1 MRSARVQGGVPGL
14 YGGVRKT
21 PNCDVERQ
29 IKALQA
35 DSKKNRAFAS
45 TVGVRP
51 SAVPA
56 YLRSLTSV
64 QLRADTRVTNHG
76 YRDGAA
82 ASRQAVLQSGTS
94 VLVDGR
100 GMPRLRCAC
109 GNPLKEPVAQRTT
122 PKLIG
127 RQWSSYRPANVVVVR
142 PAPVVVKVF
151 VIYDTQHREWLN
163 RHRGDVNGRHDQRG
177 KAPKY
182 PNPWTL
188 PPPPTTTPPT
198 SPQTTPPTS
207 PSPTSPTD
215 KSPSP
220 TDKSPSPTDKTPTD
234 KTDSP
239 TDKTPTDK
247 TDSPTDK
254 TPTDKT
260 DSPTDKTESP
270 TDKTPTD
277 KTESPTDKTP
287 TDKTESPTDETPA
300 DETSPPEET
309 SPAGG
314 DLHAH
319 RVGAGDRLTDGRGEP
334 GDRHSG
340 RGDGADRA
348 DLARRGVGAHRGLAA
363 GGDVRRHAPVAGR
376 VSPGDDG
383 RSGRDRPAAGGTRH
397 PAAGSS
403 REQQEEQQQEQE
415 QQQEPQQE
423 QQQDQGRS
431 G

>member
-1 MRSARVQGGVPGL
+1 MRIPTRSIVTACALMGALLAAGCAGTGVKQTRAGELVLLQAAGERGPDPFTASTDTGSVRAESPRGTARVQPGDVEAPLRATRSLSGATPGL
-14 YGGVRKT
+14 YRGSPRVAG
-21 PNCDVERQ
+21 CDVERHVRYLTADAA
-29 IKALQA
+29 KA
-35 DSKKNRAFAS
+35 DAFARAADVS
-45 TVGVRP
+45 RAALPG
-51 SAVPA
+51 
-56 YLRSLTSV
+56 YLRGLTPV
-64 QLRADTRVTNHG
+64 VLGADTRVTNHA

-188 PPPPTTTPPT
+188 PPSPTTTPPT

-247 TDSPTDK
+247 TDSPT
-254 TPTDKT
+254 
-260 DSPTDKTESP
+260 
-270 TDKTPTD
+270 
-277 KTESPTDKTP
+277 
-287 TDKTESPTDETPA
+287 
-300 DETSPPEET
+300 
-309 SPAGG
+309 
-314 DLHAH
+314 
-319 RVGAGDRLTDGRGEP
+319 
-334 GDRHSG
+334 
-340 RGDGADRA
+340 
-348 DLARRGVGAHRGLAA
+348 
-363 GGDVRRHAPVAGR
+363 
-376 VSPGDDG
+376 
-383 RSGRDRPAAGGTRH
+383 
-397 PAAGSS
+397 
-403 REQQEEQQQEQE
+403 
-415 QQQEPQQE
+415 
-423 QQQDQGRS
+423 
-431 G
+431 